1 MNKKIIFIS
10 TLSFL
15 LNSCHVARFF
25 AWNIVDHDDYK
36 KFSKVEITKGKNSFY
51 FSNNTQNNNF
61 KLPKKVISKK
71 KETYSFNEALTKDK
85 TAAFLIIKKDS
96 ILYEKYFDG
105 FDKSSLLASFSVS
118 KSFLATMIGIA
129 INDGEINSVKDSIT
143 AYLPD
148 LDKTKFGHINIEN
161 LLNMRS
167 GIKSKKDFLNPFG
180 QIVKMYY
187 GKNLR
192 KYMRKIKI
200 EKEPGLSYDYSN
212 VNSQLL
218 AIILE
223 NATGKSVEKN
233 LEEKIWKPLGMEYN
247 ATWSVDSKKNKMVK
261 AFCCINASARDYAKI
276 GRLYLNKGKW
286 NNKQIIP
293 ENWVTKSTTF
303 TTSKNDFRYTYH
315 WKHSVTYEILTDS
328 TKYPDLYVDGGY
340 FMDKN
345 NAKKDFIIYPY
356 PGFFAIGIL
365 GQFVYVYPEK
375 DLIIVRLG
383 QQDKVF
389 EWENIIKEIV
399 ELN

>member
-1 MNKKIIFIS
+1 M
-10 TLSFL
+10 
-15 LNSCHVARFF
+15 ARFF

-36 KFSKVEITKGKNSFY
+36 KFPSVKIKKSNTPFY
-51 FSNNTQNNNF
+51 FLNNTQNNNL
-61 KLPKKVISKK
+61 KLPKKVTSKK
-71 KETYSFNEALTKDK
+71 NKSYSFEDALIKDK

-129 INDGEINSVKDSIT
+129 INEGKITSVKDAIT
-143 AYLPD
+143 KYLPD
-148 LDKTKFGHINIEN
+148 LDKEKFEHITIEN

-167 GIKSKKDFLNPFG
+167 GILSKKDFLNPFG
-180 QIVKMYY
+180 QIVRMYY

-200 EKEPGLSYDYSN
+200 QKKAGISYDYSN

-247 ATWSVDSKKNKMVK
+247 ATWSVDSKKHKMVK

-276 GRLYLNKGKW
+276 GRLYLKKGNW
-286 NNKQIIP
+286 NSKQIIP
-293 ENWVTKSTTF
+293 QDWVIKSTTF
-303 TTSKNDFRYTYH
+303 TTPKNNFRYTYH
-315 WKHSVTYEILTDS
+315 WKHSVTYEIVTDS
-328 TKYPDLYVDGGY
+328 TKYPDLYVNGGY

-345 NAKKDFIIYPY
+345 NKRKDFIIYPY
-356 PGFFAIGIL
+356 PAFFAIGIL

-375 DLIIVRLG
+375 ELIIVRLG
-383 QQDKVF
+383 KQDRVF
-389 EWENIIKEIV
+389 EWENIMKQIV
-399 ELN
+399 ALN